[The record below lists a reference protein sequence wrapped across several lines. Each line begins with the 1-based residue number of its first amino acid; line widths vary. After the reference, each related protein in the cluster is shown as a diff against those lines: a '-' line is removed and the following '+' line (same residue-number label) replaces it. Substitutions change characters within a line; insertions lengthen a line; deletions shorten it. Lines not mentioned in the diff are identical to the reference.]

1 MASTN
6 AATDRQ
12 SQIVKTV
19 CNMCTNHCGINVYVE
34 NGKIVKTEGM
44 SEHPYHYLCIKP
56 SALSEMVHSKERL
69 TAPLKKVN
77 GKFKEVSWD
86 EAFAFLADKLDNIK
100 KKYGA
105 KAVNIYVGNPFIAT
119 QTEKVIRRWADVYGT
134 PNYTTGA
141 RFCFIPKVIGHS
153 LTVGGMILPYVSN
166 GTKCIVIWG
175 KNPQETFASEINKIN
190 RLLKEGAK
198 LIVVDPRRTPLAKRA
213 DFHAQVR
220 PGTDCALALGLLNVI
235 ISEGLYDK
243 EFVKDWTLGFDK
255 FAEYV
260 KEFTPKRVEEITW
273 VPAATVEKIAR
284 LYATTKPACTSLGV
298 SMDHCT
304 NGIQAIRA
312 ISVMVAIT
320 GNLDV
325 PGGSVIDPGGLAQT
339 NLRLEDRVAG
349 ETPIGAD
356 YPIYTKYIRETVLT
370 HLIDAILDGKPYPVK
385 GLLVAGSNLAVTWPD
400 SSRVRKALEKL
411 DLLAV
416 IDIFMNDTAKI
427 ADIVLP
433 ATTFGEREDIRDAYH
448 NHEDLC
454 VFVRTNRVIEP
465 IGNSMEDWKIW
476 AELGRRMGYA
486 EYFPWK
492 DTEELHRELLKPSG
506 ITLEQLK
513 QNPGGIIYREK
524 KFQQYLK
531 DGFNTPSKKVEI
543 YSEAMDKLGIDPIP
557 TFREPLESPIS
568 RPDLAKKYPLTL
580 TTGSRL
586 APYLH
591 SEYRNLPSLKKLLPE
606 PFIEINPETASKL
619 GIANGDMV
627 KVESPRG
634 SIKIK
639 AKLTDDVHSN
649 VVSIQMG
656 WAEANAN
663 FLTSNTTSDPVLG
676 IAGLRSVLCRVIK
689 AR

>member
-1 MASTN
+1 
-6 AATDRQ
+6 
-12 SQIVKTV
+12 
-19 CNMCTNHCGINVYVE
+19 
-34 NGKIVKTEGM
+34 
-44 SEHPYHYLCIKP
+44 
-56 SALSEMVHSKERL
+56 
-69 TAPLKKVN
+69 
-77 GKFKEVSWD
+77 
-86 EAFAFLADKLDNIK
+86 
-100 KKYGA
+100 
-105 KAVNIYVGNPFIAT
+105 
-119 QTEKVIRRWADVYGT
+119 
-134 PNYTTGA
+134 
-141 RFCFIPKVIGHS
+141 
-153 LTVGGMILPYVSN
+153 
-166 GTKCIVIWG
+166 
-175 KNPQETFASEINKIN
+175 
-190 RLLKEGAK
+190 
-198 LIVVDPRRTPLAKRA
+198 
-213 DFHAQVR
+213 
-220 PGTDCALALGLLNVI
+220 VI

-260 KEFTPKRVEEITW
+260 KEFTPKRVEEITR

-689 AR
+689 AK